1 MKGFQAKVTKGYFVN
16 PGNGTI
22 RNDFNKEVQH
32 FCTSKRT
39 FLSKRTE
46 AQKDL
51 KLIDLAP
58 NFAQT
63 LVFLVNEAKNW
74 ENSGNFGKIFHSFE

>member
-51 KLIDLAP
+51 KLRRSFTI
-58 NFAQT
+58 QT
-63 LVFLVNEAKNW
+63 SIGSLSNPARSN
-74 ENSGNFGKIFHSFE
+74 GAA